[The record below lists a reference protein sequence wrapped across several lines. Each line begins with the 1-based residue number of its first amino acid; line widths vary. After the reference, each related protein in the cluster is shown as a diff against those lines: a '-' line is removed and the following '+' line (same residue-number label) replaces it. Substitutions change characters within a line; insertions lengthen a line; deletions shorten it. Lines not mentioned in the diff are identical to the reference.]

1 MVSFVDENLSDSEL
15 CAASAAAQLGMTE
28 NEVKKVMLR
37 ATGKTFFD
45 YIDTERMRRVK
56 EALLTTELSVSEI
69 MAQCGYH
76 SLNTL
81 YKAFK
86 RTYGVSPKQMREQMK
101 KETME

>member
-1 MVSFVDENLSDSEL
+1 M
-15 CAASAAAQLGMTE
+15 
-28 NEVKKVMLR
+28 KKVMLR

>member
-1 MVSFVDENLSDSEL
+1 
-15 CAASAAAQLGMTE
+15 
-28 NEVKKVMLR
+28 
-37 ATGKTFFD
+37 
-45 YIDTERMRRVK
+45 MRRVK

-101 KETME
+101 KEKME